1 MTAERAERLA
11 REILGLLGRERDL
24 LLAGRFADLARV
36 AETRDAQLQRLESAD
51 PAALQTLDTAMAA
64 LREAAARN
72 AGLLRAAMEGA
83 AAARR
88 RLAALRDAAAPLASY
103 DASGAPVQH
112 GGGPALARR
121 A

>member
-1 MTAERAERLA
+1 VTAERAERLA
-11 REILGLLGRERDL
+11 REILNLLGRERDL
-24 LLAGRFADLARV
+24 LLAGRFADLARA
-36 AETRDAQLQRLESAD
+36 AETRDAQLERLQAAD
-51 PAALQTLDTAMAA
+51 AATLAALEAPMAA

-72 AGLLRAAMEGA
+72 AGLLRAALDGA

-112 GGGPALARR
+112 GSGPGLARR